1 MNDISAYA
9 TSKTEKSQVLSS
21 LVNSSSFFF
30 FFECNNLYSRN
41 TKVTATESRKVVKLR
56 ILPGADD
63 CGDGT
68 LPTVSFRNDPNL
80 EVLAKT

>member
-1 MNDISAYA
+1 M
-9 TSKTEKSQVLSS
+9 
-21 LVNSSSFFF
+21 
-30 FFECNNLYSRN
+30 
-41 TKVTATESRKVVKLR
+41 TATESRKVVKLR

-63 CGDGT
+63 CGDSM